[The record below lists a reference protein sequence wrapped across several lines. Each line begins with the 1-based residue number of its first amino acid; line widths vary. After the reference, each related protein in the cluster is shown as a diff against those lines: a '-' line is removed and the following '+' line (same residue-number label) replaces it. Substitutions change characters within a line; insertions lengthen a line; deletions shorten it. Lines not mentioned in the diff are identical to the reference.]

1 MPFASIV
8 TFCHCWY
15 YDCLCYIAVY
25 KEMIRNT
32 KSFVYS
38 TSCGFCHAG
47 VIKGRKQE
55 DTKDH
60 RILCHKSART
70 NDDDDD
76 DDDDTD

>member
-1 MPFASIV
+1 
-8 TFCHCWY
+8 
-15 YDCLCYIAVY
+15 
-25 KEMIRNT
+25 MIRNT